1 MLCLSRAAG
10 ALCDE
15 CDAALPR
22 IETACIRC
30 AVPLAH
36 IGVCGSCAVRAPL
49 FDDARA
55 CFEYRFPLDRVV
67 QRFKFAGDLAAGRWL
82 AGQLVRRLPGASADL
97 VVVPPLSRGRL
108 RERGFNQ
115 ALELAKPVARA
126 LGVRC
131 AATALVR
138 VRETLPQP
146 GLDRAERA
154 RNLRDA
160 FRCDAHVDGLHV
172 AIVDDVVTTGA
183 TVHELA
189 RVLKARGAVRVSVW
203 AVARTLAP
211 N

>member
-1 MLCLSRAAG
+1 VLCLARAG
-10 ALCDE
+10 DALCADCE
-15 CDAALPR
+15 AALPR
-22 IETACIRC
+22 IEAACIRC
-30 AVPLAH
+30 ALPLA
-36 IGVCGSCAVRAPL
+36 GGGTCGSCAVRPPL

-55 CFEYRFPLDRVV
+55 CFEYRFPLDRLV

-82 AGQLVRRLPGASADL
+82 AARLARCLRDATADV

-126 LGVRC
+126 LRLRC

-154 RNLRDA
+154 RNLHDA
-160 FRCDAHVDGLHV
+160 FRCDAKVEGLHV

-189 RVLKARGAVRVSVW
+189 RVLKARGAARVSVW
-203 AVARTLAP
+203 AVARTPAP
-211 N
+211 H